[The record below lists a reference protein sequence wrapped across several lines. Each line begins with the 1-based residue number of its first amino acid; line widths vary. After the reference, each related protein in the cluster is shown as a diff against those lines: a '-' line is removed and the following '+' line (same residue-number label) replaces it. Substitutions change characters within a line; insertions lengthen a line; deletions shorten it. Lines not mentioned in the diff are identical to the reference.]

1 MKCNTVRPG
10 VECMFMTAAGCGYE
24 GGSCRPIV
32 DDCLGCEHVIKYA
45 GEDYCGSYA
54 APADQWS
61 LGVCNFATHRRMAVQ
76 TGEVTSSNPLKASKR
91 AAHKK

>member
-1 MKCNTVRPG
+1 
-10 VECMFMTAAGCGYE
+10 
-24 GGSCRPIV
+24 
-32 DDCLGCEHVIKYA
+32 VIKYA

-54 APADQWS
+54 EPADQWS